1 MGALWDLLVVGVPA
15 HGCSLSPHPCPTG
28 SGRAGCGV
36 PQDSPDVVLEVA
48 EEDLQELMLGELRP
62 LAAYM
67 SGRLRV
73 QGDLQLALRLEELFK
88 AVKLHR

>member
-1 MGALWDLLVVGVPA
+1 
-15 HGCSLSPHPCPTG
+15 
-28 SGRAGCGV
+28 
-36 PQDSPDVVLEVA
+36 VLEVA

>member
-1 MGALWDLLVVGVPA
+1 M
-15 HGCSLSPHPCPTG
+15 
-28 SGRAGCGV
+28 
-36 PQDSPDVVLEVA
+36 PQGNPDVVLEVA

>member
-1 MGALWDLLVVGVPA
+1 M
-15 HGCSLSPHPCPTG
+15 
-28 SGRAGCGV
+28 
-36 PQDSPDVVLEVA
+36 PQGSPDVVLEVA

>member
-36 PQDSPDVVLEVA
+36 PQGSPDVVLEVA
-48 EEDLQELMLGELRP
+48 EEDLQELMLGE
-62 LAAYM
+62 
-67 SGRLRV
+67 RLRV